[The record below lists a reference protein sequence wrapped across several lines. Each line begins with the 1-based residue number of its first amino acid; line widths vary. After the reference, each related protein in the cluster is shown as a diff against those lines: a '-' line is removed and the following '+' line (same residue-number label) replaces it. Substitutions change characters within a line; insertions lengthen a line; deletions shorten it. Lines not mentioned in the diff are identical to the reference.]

1 MKKFR
6 VRMTNVVE
14 RLVDGQTQKWLT
26 CEVSLSSLIE
36 AKRNLGKELFSVNVR
51 GCLSNSKP
59 TSQERKKPVFRGIM
73 NTMDKIRE
81 NPEKG
86 YLLTMGNNGCTIMCS
101 SIERISGD
109 IYEITLT
116 HDYHGIG
123 NGQQTIYITEWI
135 DTNYPISS
143 DVTIICR
150 MAIGLPEDACNHICM
165 ANNTSNKID
174 KKDIK
179 SIEWKRISAELKTLG
194 ITLNYK
200 KEKEKEKE
208 GQYDID
214 IFSENYYNMIGA
226 YFSNKPWVNGQEVV
240 DIIKLY
246 DISGKE
252 MIEMDRVKNIIDDW
266 FKANSNEVK
275 KHSNKMDTTR
285 MGYLKNIMISLYT
298 DVKIQSRVKP
308 FIKKYGDVKF
318 FERIFKV
325 VINTIE
331 ENETTKVS
339 SNYFNKKTYE
349 LLSKSIVL
357 EILESEILESE
368 ILDSEMVSV

>member
-1 MKKFR
+1 
-6 VRMTNVVE
+6 MTSVVE
-14 RLVDGQTQKWLT
+14 RLVAGQKQKWLT

-36 AKRNLGKELFSVNVR
+36 AKRKLGKELFSVNVR
-51 GCLSNSKP
+51 GCLSNNKP

-73 NTMDKIRE
+73 STMNKIRQ
-81 NPEKG
+81 NPQKG
-86 YLLTMGNNGCTIMCS
+86 YLLTMGNNGCTIMCD

-123 NGQQTIYITEWI
+123 NGQQTTYIAECL

-150 MAIGLPEDACNHICM
+150 MAVGLSEDECNHICM

-179 SIEWKRISAELKTLG
+179 SIEWKRISTELKTLG
-194 ITLNYK
+194 ITFNYK
-200 KEKEKEKE
+200 KEKE
-208 GQYDID
+208 GQYDIN
-214 IFSENYYNMIGA
+214 IFADNYYNMIGA
-226 YFSNKPWVNGQEVV
+226 YFSNKPWVNGQEVA

-246 DISGKE
+246 NISGKE
-252 MIEMDRVKNIIDDW
+252 MIEMDRVKKIIDDW
-266 FKANSNEVK
+266 FETNSNEVK
-275 KHSNKMDTTR
+275 KHGNKMDTTR
-285 MGYLKNIMISLYT
+285 LGYLKNIMISLYT
-298 DVKIQSRVKP
+298 DVKIQARVKP

-318 FERIFKV
+318 FERIFEV
-325 VINTIE
+325 VIDTIE

-339 SNYFNKKTYE
+339 SSYFNKKTYE
-349 LLSKSIVL
+349 LLSKSIVV
-357 EILESEILESE
+357 EILESE
-368 ILDSEMVSV
+368 MVLV

>member
-1 MKKFR
+1 MKKFKAQ
-6 VRMTNVVE
+6 MTNVVE
-14 RLVDGQTQKWLT
+14 TLIHGQTQKWLT

-36 AKRNLGKELFSVNVR
+36 AKRKLGKELFSVNVR

-73 NTMDKIRE
+73 STMDKIRK

-86 YLLTMGNNGCTIMCS
+86 YLLTMGNNGCTIMCDS
-101 SIERISGD
+101 LERISGD

-150 MAIGLPEDACNHICM
+150 MIVGLPEDECNHICM

-179 SIEWKRISAELKTLG
+179 SIEWKRISTELKTLG
-194 ITLNYK
+194 ITFNYK
-200 KEKEKEKE
+200 KEKE
-208 GQYDID
+208 GQYDIN
-214 IFSENYYNMIGA
+214 IWAENYYNMIGA
-226 YFSNKPWVNGQEVV
+226 YFSNKPWINGQEVA
-240 DIIKLY
+240 DIIKPY
-246 DISGKE
+246 NISGKE
-252 MIEMDRVKNIIDDW
+252 MIEMDRVKKIIDDW
-266 FKANSNEVK
+266 FETNTNEVK

-298 DVKIQSRVKP
+298 DVKIQARVKP
-308 FIKKYGDVKF
+308 YIKKYGDVKF
-318 FERIFKV
+318 FELIFKV

-349 LLSKSIVL
+349 LLSKSIEV
-357 EILESEILESE
+357 EILESE
-368 ILDSEMVSV
+368 MVSVSL

>member
-1 MKKFR
+1 
-6 VRMTNVVE
+6 MTSVVE
-14 RLVDGQTQKWLT
+14 RLVEGQKQKWLT

-36 AKRNLGKELFSVNVR
+36 AKRKLGKELFSVNVR
-51 GCLSNSKP
+51 GCLSNNKP

-73 NTMDKIRE
+73 STMNKIRE
-81 NPEKG
+81 NPQKG
-86 YLLTMGNNGCTIMCS
+86 YLLTMGNNGCTIMCE

-150 MAIGLPEDACNHICM
+150 MSVGLSEDECNHICM

-179 SIEWKRISAELKTLG
+179 SIEWKRISTELKTLG
-194 ITLNYK
+194 ITFNYK
-200 KEKEKEKE
+200 KEKE
-208 GQYDID
+208 GQYDIN
-214 IFSENYYNMIGA
+214 IFADNYYNMIGA
-226 YFSNKPWVNGQEVV
+226 YFSNKPWVNGQEVA

-246 DISGKE
+246 NISGKE
-252 MIEMDRVKNIIDDW
+252 MIEMDRVKKIIDDW
-266 FKANSNEVK
+266 FETNSNEVK
-275 KHSNKMDTTR
+275 KHGNKMDTTR
-285 MGYLKNIMISLYT
+285 LGYLKNIMISLYT
-298 DVKIQSRVKP
+298 DVKIQARVKP

-318 FERIFKV
+318 FERIFEV
-325 VINTIE
+325 VIDTIE

-339 SNYFNKKTYE
+339 SSYFNKKTYE
-349 LLSKSIVL
+349 LLSKSIVV
-357 EILESEILESE
+357 EILESE
-368 ILDSEMVSV
+368 MVLV

>member
-1 MKKFR
+1 
-6 VRMTNVVE
+6 MTNVVE

-73 NTMDKIRE
+73 STMDMIRE
-81 NPEKG
+81 NPQKG
-86 YLLTMGNNGCTIMCS
+86 YLLTMGNNGCTIMCD

-123 NGQQTIYITEWI
+123 NGQQTTYIAECL

-150 MAIGLPEDACNHICM
+150 MAVGLSEEDCNHICI

-179 SIEWKRISAELKTLG
+179 SIDWKRISTELKTLG
-194 ITLNYK
+194 ITFNYK
-200 KEKEKEKE
+200 KEKE
-208 GQYDID
+208 GQYDIN
-214 IFSENYYNMIGA
+214 IFADNYYNMIGA
-226 YFSNKPWVNGQEVV
+226 YFTNKPWVNGQEVA
-240 DIIKLY
+240 DIIKPNN
-246 DISGKE
+246 ISGKE
-252 MIEMDRVKNIIDDW
+252 MIEMNRVKNIIDGW
-266 FKANSNEVK
+266 FQANSNEVK

-298 DVKIQSRVKP
+298 DVKIQARVKP
-308 FIKKYGDVKF
+308 YIKKYGDVKF
-318 FERIFKV
+318 FELIFKV

-349 LLSKSIVL
+349 LLSKSIEVK
-357 EILESEILESE
+357 ILESE

>member
-1 MKKFR
+1 MKKFKAQ
-6 VRMTNVVE
+6 MTNVVE
-14 RLVDGQTQKWLT
+14 TLINGQTQKWLT

-36 AKRNLGKELFSVNVR
+36 AKRKLGKELFSVNVR

-73 NTMDKIRE
+73 STMDKIRK

-86 YLLTMGNNGCTIMCS
+86 YLLTMGNNGCTIMCDS
-101 SIERISGD
+101 LERISGD

-150 MAIGLPEDACNHICM
+150 MIVGLPEDECNHICM

-179 SIEWKRISAELKTLG
+179 SIEWKRISTELKTLG
-194 ITLNYK
+194 ITFNYK
-200 KEKEKEKE
+200 KEKE
-208 GQYDID
+208 GQYDIN
-214 IFSENYYNMIGA
+214 IFTDNYYNMIGA
-226 YFSNKPWVNGQEVV
+226 YFSNKPWVNGQEVA

-252 MIEMDRVKNIIDDW
+252 MIEMDRVKKIIDDW
-266 FKANSNEVK
+266 FETNTNEVK
-275 KHSNKMDTTR
+275 KHGNKMDITR
-285 MGYLKNIMISLYT
+285 KGYLKNIMISLYT
-298 DVKIQSRVKP
+298 DVKIQARVKP

-318 FERIFKV
+318 FELIFKV

-349 LLSKSIVL
+349 LLSKSIEV
-357 EILESEILESE
+357 EILESE
-368 ILDSEMVSV
+368 MVLV

>member
-1 MKKFR
+1 
-6 VRMTNVVE
+6 MTNVSTT
-14 RLVDGQTQKWLT
+14 LVKGQTQKWLT
-26 CEVSLSSLIE
+26 CEVSVSSLIE
-36 AKRNLGKELFSVNVR
+36 AKRQLGKELFAVNVR

-73 NTMDKIRE
+73 STMDKIRE

-86 YLLTMGNNGCTIMCS
+86 YLLTIGNNGCTIMCD

-123 NGQQTIYITEWI
+123 NGQQTTYIFEWI

-143 DVTIICR
+143 DLTIICR
-150 MAIGLPEDACNHICM
+150 MAIGFPEDECNDICK

-179 SIEWKRISAELKTLG
+179 SIEWKRISTELKTLG
-194 ITLNYK
+194 ITFNYK
-200 KEKEKEKE
+200 KEKE
-208 GQYDID
+208 GQYDIN
-214 IFSENYYNMIGA
+214 IFCENYYNMIGA
-226 YFSNKPWVNGQEVV
+226 YFTNKPWVNGQEVT
-240 DIIKLY
+240 DIIILNN
-246 DISGKE
+246 ISGKD
-252 MIEMDRVKNIIDDW
+252 MIEMDRVKKIIDGW
-266 FKANSNEVK
+266 FETNTNEVK
-275 KHSNKMDTTR
+275 KHGNKMDITR
-285 MGYLKNIMISLYT
+285 LGYLKNTMISLYT

-325 VINTIE
+325 VIDTLQ

-339 SNYFNKKTYE
+339 SSYFNKKTYE

-368 ILDSEMVSV
+368 ILESEMALV